1 VGPSAGPTPESGLAV
16 PGGAR
21 PNTRELLIDATE
33 RLLREGGFAAVT
45 TQSVAR
51 SAGYAEGTLYRHF
64 ESRDELVSA
73 TICER
78 MPRDLEHL
86 LEETVQCA
94 GCGDIETNLRRF
106 ISAAIPLFVRFAP
119 LISMLAAHPSL
130 AVRHY
135 ERLREQ
141 GRGPRHSHERL
152 AAYFREEQRLGRIR
166 HDINPRAAAALVI
179 GACFDHSLMLQLFG
193 EDPSGLTEGEIPAAI
208 ATILAHGLHEPT
220 RDRVESESKVKT
232 DARP

>member
-1 VGPSAGPTPESGLAV
+1 VT
-16 PGGAR
+16 GGAR
-21 PNTRELLIDATE
+21 PNTRERLIDATE

-45 TQSVAR
+45 THSVAR
-51 SAGYAEGTLYRHF
+51 AAGYAEGTLYRHF

-78 MPRDLEHL
+78 MPPDLEHL
-86 LEETVQCA
+86 LEATVRRA
-94 GCGDIETNLRRF
+94 GHADVETNLRDF
-106 ISAAIPLFVRFAP
+106 ISAAIPLFLRFAP

-130 AVRHY
+130 AARHY
-135 ERLREQ
+135 ERLRNR

-152 AAYFREEQRLGRIR
+152 AAYFREEQRLGRIPR
-166 HDINPRAAAALVI
+166 EIDARAAAALVI

-193 EDPSGLTEGEIPAAI
+193 EDPSGLAEDEIPAAI
-208 ATILAHGLHEPT
+208 ATILAQGLHEPT
-220 RDRVESESKVKT
+220 RDRVEPESEVKT